1 MNREKR
7 EMMFCPDCQKWT
19 DEECCPDCGQVE
31 LKPDFTEII
40 HNRVDYGQSDYTKLQ
55 EDLSKAVELL
65 KEIADL
71 EKYVKNKVTI
81 LGGVVSLANDF
92 LNQLDK
98 DKG

>member
-1 MNREKR
+1 MSKEKR
-7 EMMFCPDCQKWT
+7 EEIEAFPIGPFRMMKC
-19 DEECCPDCGQVE
+19 DEEEVRE
-31 LKPDFTEII
+31 LEA
-40 HNRVDYGQSDYTKLQ
+40 DYTKLQ